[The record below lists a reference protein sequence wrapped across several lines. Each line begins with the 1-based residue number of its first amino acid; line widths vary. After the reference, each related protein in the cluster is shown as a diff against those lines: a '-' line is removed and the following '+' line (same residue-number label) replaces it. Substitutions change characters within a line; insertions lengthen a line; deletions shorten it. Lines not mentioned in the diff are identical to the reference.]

1 MPIPSHNFDEFAR
14 PLYSCGTMKIQCILI
29 LFIHTFF
36 SCQPREEGKKVI
48 HRIPESGTLQS
59 REVGLA
65 NAALMPYKI
74 VVSANKAVVLDQGKE
89 NLFKVYNLPDFS
101 FQYAFGDI
109 GEGPDEFQF
118 VNGNSLQM
126 HGEHLM
132 VLSGAELIKIKLH
145 AEQATREAQHPL
157 ISDTGGPINGLHLVN
172 DSVYVADIGDARP
185 GAPEHRL
192 VHLGR
197 NEELVRFGEFPEPA
211 AGENRDQGTLARDYM
226 KRTVANPKNG
236 RLAVFYL
243 YHNQIK
249 LYSADGELLQEI
261 AVKSS
266 SNSTSDE
273 EMWIYRADPFAS
285 SEHIYVLYIGM
296 PKKEVE
302 ENSQT
307 FRPHLEVWDWEGN
320 LLDRF
325 RLDQPITTFTYA
337 EELKKL
343 YGISFFKE
351 DALFEYDLNEGGIS
365 DSEIASSAGN
375 EKNSKKQDPIP
386 HPNKKIISEND
397 YFQIEPPAGWNYPPS
412 WTSEEKKSVGER
424 DGLYLTGATFV
435 RENPK
440 DTSVCGASM
449 QLTVGIPKEETFDF
463 DDYLSSRAEEY
474 RSNDQ
479 LDELSIEEL
488 ANGTRGYII
497 TYKRRFVD
505 PKGEVYLSKNEHT
518 LFEKEGR
525 IIVTRF
531 TSCDFFERY
540 QEVVRKAFESL
551 TLKEAVPGS

>member
-1 MPIPSHNFDEFAR
+1 MPIPSHIVDFIAR
-14 PLYSCGTMKIQCILI
+14 TAYSCHMLNIRLITSIFILALYSCQ
-29 LFIHTFF
+29 
-36 SCQPREEGKKVI
+36 SQEEGKKI
-48 HRIPESGTLQS
+48 ISEIPESGTLKS
-59 REVGLA
+59 SEVSLA

-74 VVSANKAVVLDQGKE
+74 VASADKAVVLDQGKE
-89 NLFKVYNLPDFS
+89 NLFKVYALPDFS
-101 FQYAFGDI
+101 FLYTFGDI

-118 VNGNSLQM
+118 VNGNSLKI
-126 HGEHLM
+126 HGEQLV
-132 VLSGAELIKIKLH
+132 VLSGTQLIKIKLH
-145 AEQATREAQHPL
+145 AEKASREEQHAL

-172 DSVYVADIGDARP
+172 DSVYVADIGEAKP

-197 NEELVRFGEFPEPA
+197 NEELVRFGDYPEPA
-211 AGENRDQGTLARDYM
+211 AGENRDQGNLVRDYM
-226 KRTVANPKNG
+226 KSTVANPKDG
-236 RLAVFYL
+236 RMAAFYV
-243 YHNQIK
+243 YQNQIK
-249 LYSADGELLQEI
+249 LYSADGELLLEI
-261 AVKSS
+261 AVESS

-285 SEHIYVLYIGM
+285 SERIYVLYIGM

-302 ENSQT
+302 ENFQT

-337 EELKKL
+337 EEFKKL

-351 DALFEYDLNEGGIS
+351 DVLFEYDLNEAGIT
-365 DSEIASSAGN
+365 DSKKASSAGN

-386 HPNKKIISEND
+386 HFDKKIIAENA

-412 WTSEEKKSVGER
+412 WTSEEKKSVRER

-435 RENPK
+435 RENPA

-449 QLTVGIPKEETFDF
+449 QLTVGIPKEGTFDF

-488 ANGTRGYII
+488 ANGIRGYTI

-505 PKGEVYLSKNEHT
+505 PKGEVYLSTNKHT

-540 QEVVRKAFESL
+540 REVVRKAFESL
-551 TLKEAVPGS
+551 TLKDAMPG